1 MCFFRIFNWRVLL
14 WSLWVVVRWRKA
26 PEETPRVLD
35 GSQPRRRHG
44 EGKRAMK
51 LSSRNPPR

>member
-1 MCFFRIFNWRVLL
+1 MMCFFRIFNWRVLL

-44 EGKRAMK
+44 EGKRAEAK
-51 LSSRNPPR
+51 L